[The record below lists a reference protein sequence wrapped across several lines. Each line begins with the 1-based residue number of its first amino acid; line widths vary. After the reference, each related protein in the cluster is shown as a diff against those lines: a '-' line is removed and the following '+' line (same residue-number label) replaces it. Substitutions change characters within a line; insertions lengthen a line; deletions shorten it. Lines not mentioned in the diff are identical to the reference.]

1 MRLSITRAVLMFGLI
16 IGTGLAAV
24 FGASLYGLSQLK
36 VGGPL
41 YEQIKLGNDLVADI
55 LPPPAYV
62 IEAYLEATLA
72 LEDPGSS
79 ALHRE
84 RLGRLKKEYQER
96 HAFWSK
102 APLEPAIKARLI
114 DDSDREVQKFWRIV
128 DASLLPA
135 IEAKDPD
142 TSMQAYKDLTAA
154 YTAHRAIIDDIVKRT
169 NDLNAAT
176 EAATAVRV
184 TDLNY
189 LLWGVSGIV
198 FLLFVAGLT
207 AIVKGVIVPITG
219 MTEVMRRLASGD
231 RAVAIPAIER
241 GDEVGAMARA
251 VQVFKDNA
259 LRVEA
264 MESEQGIKAR
274 ADADRRAEM
283 HKMADDLD
291 RAIGR
296 IVQTV
301 TSTSTD
307 MEAAARQLESGAET
321 TQHLATTVA
330 AASQQSC
337 ATAQSA
343 SVSCNEVASSASQ
356 IGQQV
361 RQSQNISQAAV
372 RQAQETNARIA
383 ELSKA
388 AGRIG
393 DVVDL
398 INAVASQTNLLA
410 LNATIEAARAGE
422 AGRGFA
428 VVAAEVKALAAQ
440 TARATDEITEQI
452 AQMKAATES
461 SVSAIEAI
469 GNTILQI
476 SEISDSTASAVD
488 HQGAAMRE
496 IASTVRQSADAATEV
511 SGTIG
516 AVREGAEKT
525 GAASTHVHGLAAALL
540 AESRHLKTEV
550 DRFSAAVRAA

>member
-1 MRLSITRAVLMFGLI
+1 MFGLI

>member
-525 GAASTHVHGLAAALL
+525 GAASTHVHDLAAALL

>member
-16 IGTGLAAV
+16 IGTGLAAI

-84 RLGRLKKEYQER
+84 RLDRLKKEYQDR
-96 HAFWSK
+96 HAFWRK

-114 DDSDREVQKFWRIV
+114 DDSDREVQKFWRII
-128 DASLLPA
+128 DASLGPA

-142 TSMQAYKDLTAA
+142 AAMQAYKDLTAA

-207 AIVKGVIVPITG
+207 AIVKRVIVPITG

-301 TSTSTD
+301 TSTSAD

-410 LNATIEAARAGE
+410 LNATIEAARAGD

-428 VVAAEVKALAAQ
+428 VVAAEVKDLASQ
-440 TARATDEITEQI
+440 TAKATEEIRAQI
-452 AQMKAATES
+452 AAMQGVTS
-461 SVSAIEAI
+461 
-469 GNTILQI
+469 
-476 SEISDSTASAVD
+476 SAVGAIRNIGQTITSINEVTTAITAAVEE
-488 HQGAAMRE
+488 QGAATRE
-496 IASTVRQSADAATEV
+496 IARNIQHAAGGTSEV
-511 SGTIG
+511 SSNIVGVS
-516 AVREGAEKT
+516 A
-525 GAASTHVHGLAAALL
+525 AASQAGSAAAEVLNASGSLRQEAALL
-540 AESRHLKTEV
+540 REEIDAFLTNI
-550 DRFSAAVRAA
+550 RAA

>member
-1 MRLSITRAVLMFGLI
+1 MFGLI

-84 RLGRLKKEYQER
+84 RLDRLKKEYQDR
-96 HAFWSK
+96 HAFWRK

-114 DDSDREVQKFWRIV
+114 DDSDREVQKFWRII
-128 DASLLPA
+128 DASLVPA

-142 TSMQAYKDLTAA
+142 AAMQAYKDLTAA

-207 AIVKGVIVPITG
+207 AIVKRVIVPITG

-301 TSTSTD
+301 TSTSAD

-452 AQMKAATES
+452 AQMTAATES

-516 AVREGAEKT
+516 AVREGAQNT
-525 GAASTHVHGLAAALL
+525 GAASTHVHDLAAALL
-540 AESRHLKTEV
+540 AESRHLKIEV

>member
-84 RLGRLKKEYQER
+84 RLDRLKKEYQDR
-96 HAFWSK
+96 HAFWRK

-114 DDSDREVQKFWRIV
+114 DDSDREVQKFWRII
-128 DASLLPA
+128 DASLVPA

-142 TSMQAYKDLTAA
+142 AAMQAYKDLTAA

-207 AIVKGVIVPITG
+207 AIVKRVIVPITG

-301 TSTSTD
+301 TSTSAD

-452 AQMKAATES
+452 AQMTAATES

-516 AVREGAEKT
+516 AVREGAQNT
-525 GAASTHVHGLAAALL
+525 GAASTHVHDLAAALL
-540 AESRHLKTEV
+540 AESRHLKIEV